1 MLYWWFNIKRNSVKD
16 KLNVFPH
23 SVWSSGEINNSTSQF
38 KKLNATDIITDEYSF
53 IGHSSIKISPN
64 DITKEWYI
72 NVDGNNLFNEI
83 GKTVVLTVD
92 VYSSINCQLVIY
104 DRTDKYNASS
114 INIPADTPGTYH
126 VSRQIS
132 NNAIYEW
139 YRVSCSAANSE
150 SDFIFVD
157 NWRLNIQ

>member
-1 MLYWWFNIKRNSVKD
+1 MLHRRLATKYSVKD
-16 KLNVFPH
+16 KNNLFSH
-23 SVWSSGEINNSTSQF
+23 SVWSAGEINNSLSQF
-38 KKLNATDIITDEYSF
+38 DIHNTTATLTEEYSF
-53 IGHSSIKISPN
+53 IGNSSIKISPN

-83 GKTVVLTVD
+83 GKTVILTVD

-150 SDFIFVD
+150 SDFIFID
-157 NWRLNIQ
+157 NWRLTYQ